1 MKVAVLGTGMVGRAH
16 AARLTELG
24 HEVLLGTQNV
34 DDKLGS
40 AETDAM
46 GNPPFSEWHK
56 DNSSVKLVPFAEA
69 TEQGEIVINALS
81 GQITLEVL
89 KGLEMSIGDKIIID
103 IANPLDFSNGMPPTL
118 SICNT
123 DSLGEQIQKALPDAK
138 IVKTLNTL
146 NASIQVD
153 PRQLA
158 DGDHDIFVSGNDESA
173 KSKVIELLRSYGWTN
188 IIDLGDISTARGT
201 EMLLPIWLR
210 LMGALGTPQ
219 FNFKIV
225 K

>member
-34 DDKLGS
+34 DDKLAS

-69 TEQGEIVINALS
+69 TEQGEMVINALS

-89 KGLEMSIGDKIIID
+89 KGLETSIGDKIIID

-173 KSKVIELLRSYGWTN
+173 KSKVVELLRSYGWTN

>member
-34 DDKLGS
+34 DDKLAS

-56 DNSSVKLVPFAEA
+56 DNSSVKLVPFTEA
-69 TEQGEIVINALS
+69 TEQGEMVINALS

-89 KGLEMSIGDKIIID
+89 KGLETSIGDKIIID

-173 KSKVIELLRSYGWTN
+173 KSKVVELLRSYGWTN
-188 IIDLGDISTARGT
+188 IIDLGDISTSRGT